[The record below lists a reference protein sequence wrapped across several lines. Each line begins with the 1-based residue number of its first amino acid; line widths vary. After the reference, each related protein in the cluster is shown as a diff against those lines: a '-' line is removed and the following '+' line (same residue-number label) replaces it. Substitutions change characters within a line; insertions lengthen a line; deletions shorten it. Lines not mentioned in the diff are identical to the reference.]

1 MFLLKALSDVDFLTD
16 SGNWFQSLGAV
27 EENERS
33 NIVVFDLG
41 IDNVP
46 FEDDRSIPKS
56 KQIDTASIIVLL
68 ELNIHF
74 ICRQFY
80 KGSSNMSFEGTQF
93 LQKIFSRQAII

>member
-46 FEDDRSIPKS
+46 FVDDRS
-56 KQIDTASIIVLL
+56 V
-68 ELNIHF
+68 
-74 ICRQFY
+74 RV
-80 KGSSNMSFEGTQF
+80 
-93 LQKIFSRQAII
+93 

>member
-1 MFLLKALSDVDFLTD
+1 MFLLKALNDFD

-46 FEDDRSIPKS
+46 FEDDRS
-56 KQIDTASIIVLL
+56 V
-68 ELNIHF
+68 
-74 ICRQFY
+74 RV
-80 KGSSNMSFEGTQF
+80 
-93 LQKIFSRQAII
+93 